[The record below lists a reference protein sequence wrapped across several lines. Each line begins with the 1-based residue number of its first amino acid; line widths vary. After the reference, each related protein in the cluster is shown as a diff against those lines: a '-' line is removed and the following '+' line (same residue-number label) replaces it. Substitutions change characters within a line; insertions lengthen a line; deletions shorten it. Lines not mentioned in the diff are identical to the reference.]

1 MSYLDKQPIREWK
14 IAEDVEHIFLGT
26 IERQQRWE
34 RITAKN
40 QPLQV
45 AAVPNLKPFNIH
57 LN

>member
-1 MSYLDKQPIREWK
+1 MSYLDKQPIIEWK

-26 IERQQRWE
+26 IERRERWE
-34 RITAKN
+34 RILAKN

-45 AAVPNLKPFNIH
+45 AAVPNLKPFKIH